1 MWTPYTNCV
10 SGFENV
16 ENLENLE
23 NFKIIEGF
31 EETETKEEQQE
42 EQQQQTAPKSDCT
55 KTVIYHA
62 DGRIS
67 YQ

>member
-16 ENLENLE
+16 ENLENVE
-23 NFKIIEGF
+23 NFKVIEGF
-31 EETETKEEQQE
+31 EETETKQQPV
-42 EQQQQTAPKSDCT
+42 PKSDCT
-55 KTVIYHA
+55 KNVIYHA